1 MFSFMKKLSRNKII
15 KKLDWVFSEYIRLRD
30 SNSKWIVECPLCW
43 KRIYWKYAQNMHFV
57 SRWVLKYRFSEKN
70 CHAGCMRCNV
80 ILHWN
85 YIEYTRFMQRKYW
98 FEFVESIVRDKA
110 PYKVSTPDLISM
122 IYNYEVKRNLLLKQ
136 KNLEL

>member
-1 MFSFMKKLSRNKII
+1 MKKLSRNKII

-30 SNSKWIVECPLCW
+30 SDSKWIVICPLCW

-85 YIEYTRFMQRKYW
+85 YIIYTRYMQKKYW
-98 FEFVESIVRDKA
+98 YDFVDYIINDRITFNI
-110 PYKVSTPDLISM
+110 STPQLEAM
-122 IYNYEVKRNLLLKQ
+122 IYKYEQARDLLLKE
-136 KNLEL
+136 KNLK

>member
-30 SNSKWIVECPLCW
+30 SDKKGIVTCPLCW
-43 KRIYWKYAQNMHFV
+43 KRIFWKYAQNMHFV

-85 YIEYTRFMQRKYW
+85 YIIYTRYMQKKFWYEYVDYIINDKVVFNITTSQLEALIYKY
-98 FEFVESIVRDKA
+98 ELLRDKLLTE
-110 PYKVSTPDLISM
+110 KDL
-122 IYNYEVKRNLLLKQ
+122 K
-136 KNLEL
+136 

>member
-1 MFSFMKKLSRNKII
+1 MKKLSRNKIV

-30 SNSKWIVECPLCW
+30 CDKKGIVICPLCW
-43 KRIYWKYAQNMHFV
+43 KRIFRKYAQNMHFV

-85 YIEYTRFMQRKYW
+85 YIQYTRYMQKKFWYD
-98 FEFVESIVRDKA
+98 FVDYIINDKVA
-110 PYKVSTPDLISM
+110 YNISTSQLEAM
-122 IYNYEVKRNLLLKQ
+122 IYKYESLRDSLLKE
-136 KNLEL
+136 KNLE